1 MFSINLKEQSRAED
15 EPAMVLA
22 SFAMVVAPEQMEVD
36 GVSLASIFTGISSSP
51 RSQENSSQS
60 LRWQMMAKPP

>member
-1 MFSINLKEQSRAED
+1 MFCINLEEQSGAED

-36 GVSLASIFTGISSSP
+36 SVSLASIFNSDFFQ
-51 RSQENSSQS
+51 SQESVLKHSGG
-60 LRWQMMAKPP
+60 K